1 MAEYRLVFNGP
12 IITQSANALR
22 HRVAFILEQADFESL
37 TLVFST
43 SGGSTQDGINL
54 YSFLR
59 ALPIRVH
66 GHAAGHVGSIGIPAF
81 LGAHY
86 RTMSRFSR
94 FFFHPYDWTFPHANV
109 LTERIEEA
117 NIHLG
122 SDRDLS
128 RQIVQTNSNLQADFL
143 DRIYGAAASTVIL
156 SADEALA
163 AGLVQEITELNDRGA
178 QQRNVKTW

>member
-86 RTMSRFSR
+86 RTMSHVIGESQNWDACSR
-94 FFFHPYDWTFPHANV
+94 P
-109 LTERIEEA
+109 L
-117 NIHLG
+117 
-122 SDRDLS
+122 
-128 RQIVQTNSNLQADFL
+128 
-143 DRIYGAAASTVIL
+143 
-156 SADEALA
+156 
-163 AGLVQEITELNDRGA
+163 RGA
-178 QQRNVKTW
+178 NRCISVVE